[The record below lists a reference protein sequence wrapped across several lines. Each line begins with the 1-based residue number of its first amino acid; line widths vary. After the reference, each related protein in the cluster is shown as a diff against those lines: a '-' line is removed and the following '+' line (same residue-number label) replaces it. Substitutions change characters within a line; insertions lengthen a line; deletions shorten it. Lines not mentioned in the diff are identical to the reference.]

1 MPSRKLGG
9 IVVKGKGL
17 QKLTKRLNK
26 RAMSDVMRKTANT
39 VAAEAFGRIVEA
51 TPVRK
56 KNGGTLKRSWTIKPA
71 EKTKTGYSAQI
82 GTNLYYSIY
91 VEYGHRIVRNGV
103 QIGYAP
109 PKYFLRDAMDAF
121 KPEVKKVAQ
130 KAFEGALRN
139 AVSGKRSN

>member
-1 MPSRKLGG
+1 MPSKKLGG

-17 QKLTKRLNK
+17 EKLTKRLNK
-26 RAMSDVMRKTANT
+26 RTMSDVMRKTANT

-51 TPVRK
+51 TPTETGELR
-56 KNGGTLKRSWTIKPA
+56 RSWSVKSA

-91 VEYGHRIVRNGV
+91 VEYGHRIVRHGK

-130 KAFEGALRN
+130 KAFEGALRD